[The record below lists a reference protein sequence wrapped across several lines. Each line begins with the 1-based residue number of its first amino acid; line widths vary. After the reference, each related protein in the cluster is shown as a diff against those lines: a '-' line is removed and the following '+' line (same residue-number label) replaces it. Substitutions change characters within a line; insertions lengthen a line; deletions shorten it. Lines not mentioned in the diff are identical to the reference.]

1 MKKIL
6 ALFVCA
12 LLISAGAAS
21 AFTPV
26 WSTSTENDADTLNGG
41 GTVVNGPLA
50 YVAGADG
57 NAFSGNSSRYAKWD
71 NTAVA
76 AIFDGVWSNPLGST
90 IDLYFSGDHW
100 STHSG
105 DSVLWS
111 VIDRYGGS
119 TYGTNDGYFI
129 MSVQNGK
136 LRLPYRDS
144 YTGYAPT
151 TPLLSSVTLSNNVI
165 YHLTARQ
172 LGTSFEVYLDDVGGS
187 VYSNAAPIYT
197 ATFTQTISFPQFNAA
212 TTGGRYMAVGNRV
225 MSGIASGLLQTGEWV
240 DEINVYNGYYTPAQ
254 LEIPEPATMMLL
266 GLGGLSLI
274 RRKRS

>member
-21 AFTPV
+21 AITPV
-26 WSTSTENDADTLNGG
+26 WSTSTENDPDTLNGG

-50 YVAGADG
+50 YVPGADG
-57 NAFSGNSSRYAKWD
+57 NAFSGNGSRYAKWN

-76 AIFDGVWSNPLGST
+76 AIFDGVWVNSAGST

-100 STHSG
+100 STHTG
-105 DSVLWS
+105 DSGLWG
-111 VIDRYGGS
+111 VVDRF
-119 TYGTNDGYFI
+119 DGYDGHI
-129 MSVQNGK
+129 MMTVQNGK
-136 LRLPYRDS
+136 LRFPYRDS
-144 YTGYAPT
+144 YTGYGPT
-151 TPLLSSVTLSNNVI
+151 VPLLSAVTLSNNVI
-165 YHLTARQ
+165 YHLTVRQ
-172 LGTSFEVYLDDVGGS
+172 LGTNFEVYLDDVGGG

-197 ATFTQTISFPQFNAA
+197 ATFTQTISFPAPN
-212 TTGGRYMAVGNRV
+212 TRVGEPWGTYGGRYMSVGNRPV
-225 MSGIASGLLQTGEWV
+225 YEGKLQAGEWV
-240 DEINVYNGYYTPAQ
+240 DEINVYNGYYTPAE
-254 LEIPEPATMMLL
+254 LAIPEPATMLLL